1 MKIRDKEQPSAAS
14 ITRNP
19 SAEAPPPTNIVP
31 LPVEAMKAYPMATGM
46 SEEDINARIAKVY
59 WIKEELM
66 KEGVHYGYTPRNKNG
81 DTYDKPS
88 LYQPGAQL
96 LNVIFQNAPS
106 FKHEVQRFNEK
117 PGHFLFN
124 LDCTLTNYP
133 TGMSVGA
140 GVGGAST
147 GESRWK
153 DTPPLSSYNS
163 VFKIG
168 AKRAYVAATISCV
181 GVSEIFTQDLEDMTD
196 DELPGNDSGSRQ
208 LLPEPPQRRL
218 RRGEVK
224 GLLEKAAFGNGSF
237 WGLVEGHN
245 YWTKEQTLGELM
257 LKLRGEWVRL
267 VHGPESESKANTHQL
282 FAIEKSQAPTN
293 AAPPAEPER
302 KGRRNR

>member
-1 MKIRDKEQPSAAS
+1 MKTTGKEETTTRQPSAKA
-14 ITRNP
+14 
-19 SAEAPPPTNIVP
+19 PPTNIVP
-31 LPVEAMKAYPMATGM
+31 LPVEAMKSYPMATGM

-66 KEGVHYGYTPRNKNG
+66 KDGVHYGYTPRNKNG

-96 LNVIFQNAPS
+96 LNVIFQHAPS
-106 FKHEVQRFNEK
+106 YKHEVQRFNEK

-124 LDCTLTNYP
+124 LDCTLTHYP
-133 TGMSVGA
+133 TGTIVGA

-168 AKRAYVAATISCV
+168 AKRAYVAATVSCV

-196 DELPGNDSGSRQ
+196 DELPGSGGRQ
-208 LLPEPPQRRL
+208 QLPQPPQRRL
-218 RRGEVK
+218 RRGEVE
-224 GLLEKAAFGNGSF
+224 GLLEKAAFGNGSY
-237 WGLVEGHN
+237 WGLVNGHN
-245 YWTKEQTLGELM
+245 YWTKEQTLGELV
-257 LKLRGEWVRL
+257 LKLKGEWVRL

-282 FAIEKSQAPTN
+282 FAIEKSQAPTTLRLRQN
-293 AAPPAEPER
+293 LSAKAGET
-302 KGRRNR
+302 GNGSQG